1 VQVQT
6 DDLRRWFCAGAAR
19 GICIEFFIIKCIK
32 HNDDL
37 RRRYC
42 PGVVCGVCA
51 YLYMPQVTKVN
62 VNLEEVLS
70 NMRTVRHF
78 AMETHEAERYAKHL
92 SSTKG

>member
-1 VQVQT
+1 MYEQ
-6 DDLRRWFCAGAAR
+6 
-19 GICIEFFIIKCIK
+19 
-32 HNDDL
+32 NDDL

-42 PGVVCGVCA
+42 PGVVRGVCA
-51 YLYMPQVTKVN
+51 YLYVPQVTKVN

-92 SSTKG
+92 SSTKGSLLIFSFLLFFCYFIFL